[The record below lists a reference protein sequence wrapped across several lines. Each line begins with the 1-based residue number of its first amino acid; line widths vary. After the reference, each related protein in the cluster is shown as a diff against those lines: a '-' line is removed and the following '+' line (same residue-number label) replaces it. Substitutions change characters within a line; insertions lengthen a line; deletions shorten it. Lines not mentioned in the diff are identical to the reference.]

1 MRVMLIAGRAG
12 NGTCGVADHALFL
25 AAELARHHALGV
37 TGGLA
42 RPTESDDAPKPVNV
56 DLVYRRGT
64 TPLADYEP
72 ALEDRPKLTL
82 RPISGFGSEKWG
94 ELIALA
100 RDLKPDIVH
109 LQYPAAE
116 YRFSTMPVLLAAFRR
131 RLGRARFVVTLHEF
145 TASHY
150 LRRQAASLLARKADA
165 VIVPSAHNFGALQR
179 KYAAKIHYI
188 PNGNFFSM
196 AGAAPSE
203 NAPRE
208 PQLLHFGLPSKTKDY
223 SRLLRVFERLRRDN
237 PDLTLRF
244 VTPKSAELRLRLR
257 YGIRHDLGGVKFAPP
272 HPLPELWRLAESS
285 LLVIFPFSFDTHRS
299 SLINALSFHTPIA
312 ALGVHPRVAVEYAP
326 NLPLTVAE
334 DDDIQKLSVLIS
346 ALKEDFSLASAE
358 QLARQECL
366 RDELSMS
373 QIAARH
379 TAVYNQLV

>member
-25 AAELARHHALGV
+25 AAELAR
-37 TGGLA
+37 
-42 RPTESDDAPKPVNV
+42 PTDGEDAPKPINV

-64 TPLADYEP
+64 TPQPDYEP
-72 ALEDRPKLTL
+72 ALEGRPKLTL

-116 YRFSTMPVLLAAFRR
+116 YRFSTMPLLLAAFRR
-131 RLGRARFVVTLHEF
+131 RLRRARFVVTLHEF
-145 TASHY
+145 TASHF

-165 VIVPSAHNFGALQR
+165 VIVPSAHNFGVLQR
-179 KYAAKIHYI
+179 RFAAKIHYI
-188 PNGNFFSM
+188 PNGNFFGMVSP
-196 AGAAPSE
+196 GAAES
-203 NAPRE
+203 APRE

-223 SRLLRVFERLRRDN
+223 ARLLKVFERLRSDS

-257 YGIRHDLGGVKFAPP
+257 YGMGHDLGGVQFAPP
-272 HPLPELWRLAESS
+272 QPLPELWRLAESS
-285 LLVIFPFSFDTHRS
+285 LLVIFPFAFDTHRS
-299 SLINALSFHTPIA
+299 SLINALSFSTPIA

-326 NLPLTVAE
+326 NLPLAAGA
-334 DDDIQKLSVLIS
+334 DSDIAALSEYIA
-346 ALKEDFSLASAE
+346 ALKADFASSAAE
-358 QLARQECL
+358 QLSRQKRL
-366 RDELSMS
+366 RAELSMP

>member
-25 AAELARHHALGV
+25 AAELARPTEGA
-37 TGGLA
+37 GGLA
-42 RPTESDDAPKPVNV
+42 RPSSGEDAPKALNV

-64 TPLADYEP
+64 TPQADYEP
-72 ALEDRPKLTL
+72 ALEGRPALTL

-94 ELIALA
+94 ELVALA

-116 YRFSTMPVLLAAFRR
+116 YRFSTMPVLLGAFRR
-131 RLGRARFVVTLHEF
+131 RLRRARLVVTLHEF
-145 TASHY
+145 AASHY

-179 KYAAKIHYI
+179 KFAAKIHYI

-196 AGAAPSE
+196 VGPGAAES
-203 NAPRE
+203 APRE

-223 SRLLRVFERLRRDN
+223 ARLLTLFERLRRDN

-257 YGIRHDLGGVKFAPP
+257 YGIRHDLSGVKFAPP
-272 HPLPELWRLAESS
+272 QPLPELWRLAESS

-299 SLINALSFHTPIA
+299 SLINALSFGTPIA

-326 NLPLTVAE
+326 NLPLAAAE
-334 DDDIQKLSVLIS
+334 DSDVRKLSELVS
-346 ALKEDFSLASAE
+346 ALKDDYASASVE
-358 QLARQECL
+358 QLARQERL
-366 RDELSMS
+366 RNELSMP

>member
-25 AAELARHHALGV
+25 AAQ
-37 TGGLA
+37 LA
-42 RPTESDDAPKPVNV
+42 RPSGGEGAPKPLNI

-72 ALEDRPKLTL
+72 ALEGRPALTL

-116 YRFSTMPVLLAAFRR
+116 YRFSTMPLLLAAFRR
-131 RLGRARFVVTLHEF
+131 RLRRARFVVTLHEF
-145 TASHY
+145 AASHY
-150 LRRQAASLLARKADA
+150 LRRQASSLLARKADA
-165 VIVPSAHNFGALQR
+165 VIVPSAHSFGVLQR
-179 KYAAKIHYI
+179 RYSAKIHYI

-196 AGAAPSE
+196 TGAGPAES
-203 NAPRE
+203 APRE

-223 SRLLRVFERLRRDN
+223 ARLLTLFERLRSDN

-244 VTPKSAELRLRLR
+244 VTPKGAELRLRLR
-257 YGIRHDLGGVKFAPP
+257 YGIGHDLSGVKFAPP
-272 HPLPELWRLAESS
+272 KPLPELWRLAERS
-285 LLVIFPFSFDTHRS
+285 LLVIFPFPFDTHRS
-299 SLINALSFHTPIA
+299 SLINALSFRTPIA

-326 NLPLTVAE
+326 NLPLTAAE
-334 DDDIQKLSVLIS
+334 DSDVQKLSKLIY
-346 ALKEDFSLASAE
+346 ALSGDFAFASAE
-358 QLARQECL
+358 QLARQERL
-366 RDELSMS
+366 RNELSMS

-379 TAVYNQLV
+379 MAVYNQLV

>member
-25 AAELARHHALGV
+25 AAELARPANG
-37 TGGLA
+37 
-42 RPTESDDAPKPVNV
+42 EDAPKALNV

-72 ALEDRPKLTL
+72 ALEGRPALTL

-116 YRFSTMPVLLAAFRR
+116 YRFSTMPLLLGVFRR

-165 VIVPSAHNFGALQR
+165 VIVPSAHNFGVLQR
-179 KYAAKIHYI
+179 RYPTKIHYI

-196 AGAAPSE
+196 VSPGAI
-203 NAPRE
+203 NGAPRE

-223 SRLLRVFERLRRDN
+223 ARLLRVFERLRSDN

-244 VTPKSAELRLRLR
+244 ITPKSAGLRLRLR
-257 YGIRHDLGGVKFAPP
+257 YGIRHDLSGVKFAPP
-272 HPLPELWRLAESS
+272 QPLPKLWRLAESS
-285 LLVIFPFSFDTHRS
+285 LLVIFPFAFDTHRS
-299 SLINALSFHTPIA
+299 SLINALSFSTPIA

-326 NLPLTVAE
+326 NLPLAVAE
-334 DDDIQKLSVLIS
+334 DSGLRKLSELLL
-346 ALKEDFSLASAE
+346 ALRDDYTSASAE
-358 QLARQECL
+358 QLARQERL
-366 RDELSMS
+366 RDELAMS

>member
-12 NGTCGVADHALFL
+12 NGTCGVADHTLFL
-25 AAELARHHALGV
+25 AAELA
-37 TGGLA
+37 GLSA
-42 RPTESDDAPKPVNV
+42 GDTPAEPPQV

-72 ALEDRPKLTL
+72 ALEGRPHLTL
-82 RPISGFGSEKWG
+82 RPLSGFGSEKWG

-100 RDLKPDIVH
+100 RHLKPDVVH

-116 YRFSTMPVLLAAFRR
+116 YRFSTMPLLLAAFRR
-131 RLGRARFVVTLHEF
+131 RLRRARLAVTLHEF
-145 TASHY
+145 AASHY
-150 LRRQAASLLARKADA
+150 LRRLASSLLARKADA
-165 VIVPSAHNFGALQR
+165 VIVPSAHNFGVLQR
-179 KYAAKIHYI
+179 KFAAKIHYV

-196 AGAAPSE
+196 AGAAPSDS
-203 NAPRE
+203 AQRE

-223 SRLLRVFERLRRDN
+223 ARLLTLFERLRSDN

-257 YGIRHDLGGVKFAPP
+257 YGMRYSLSGVKFSPP
-272 HPLPELWRLAESS
+272 KPLPELWRLAESS

-299 SLINALSFHTPIA
+299 SLVNALSFATPLA
-312 ALGVHPRVAVEYAP
+312 CFGVHPRVADSYAP
-326 NLPLTVAE
+326 NLPLDVGE
-334 DDDIQKLSVLIS
+334 DSATPKFSEYIG
-346 ALKEDFSLASAE
+346 ALKADFASAASE
-358 QLARQECL
+358 QLSRQKRL
-366 RDELSMS
+366 RNELAMP